1 MKDKF
6 IKRIAF
12 LLLCLSFS
20 CSDNETEL
28 VFEDLPTKRIEAKIT
43 AVKQLLVASQEGW
56 KITYFTDDTALGG
69 FTYVFRFF
77 EDGTVAMDSDFGNT
91 KGTTTTSL
99 WSVDFG
105 ATVKLNFTTKN
116 KIHELSDAA
125 NAPDEGLTGQGYR
138 GSFEFLFS
146 RTEGENLVFEAVR
159 DNTPVV
165 FEKATRED
173 WEKLSKHNE
182 IINLINGELFYT
194 LNNNREVFKYNA
206 NRRFATNRN
215 QQTTNTDFG
224 IGFSPNGIIVSPA
237 ITDAN
242 GIKHKTF
249 TLNNSKSAFVSTQ
262 GNFEI
267 AIVNLPF
274 NINQIWQIGITENEV
289 SEVFANTFA
298 DVTAENTRVW
308 NETLWQNLFF
318 GNVTLNDSPGSGILF
333 YSFTDVEAEEGFLV
347 QYFLRF
353 SGIQGKPK
361 LLDVSRIDG
370 GFNWSFYTYFDPVIA
385 LIVTNAPF
393 ETALNTPDNPT
404 EVTLTSTVNSDV
416 WFVIKLNN

>member
-6 IKRIAF
+6 IKRLAF

-20 CSDNETEL
+20 CSDNEVEL
-28 VFEDLPTKRIEAKIT
+28 VFADLPTKRIEAKIT
-43 AVKQLLVASQEGW
+43 AVKQLLLASQEGW
-56 KITYFTDDTALGG
+56 KMTYFTDDTSLGG
-69 FTYVFRFF
+69 FTYIFRFF
-77 EDGTVAMDSDFGNT
+77 EDGTVAMESDFGDT
-91 KGTTTTSL
+91 AGTSTTSL

-125 NAPDEGLTGQGYR
+125 NVPDEGLTGQGYR

-146 RTEGENLVFEAVR
+146 KTEGENLVFEAVR
-159 DNTPVV
+159 DNTPVL

-173 WEKLSKHNE
+173 WENLSKNDE
-182 IINLINGELFYT
+182 IINLLNGELFYT
-194 LNNNREVFKYNA
+194 LNNTRQVFEYDA

-224 IGFSPNGIIVSPA
+224 IGFSPNGIVVSPE

-249 TLNNSKSAFVSTQ
+249 TLNNSKSAFVSKQ

-274 NINQIWQIGITENEV
+274 NINQIWQINITENEV
-289 SEVFANTFA
+289 SELFANTFA
-298 DVTAENTRVW
+298 AVTLENTRVW
-308 NETLWQNLFF
+308 NETLWQNLLF
-318 GNVTLNDSPGSGILF
+318 GNVTLNNSPGSGILF
-333 YSFTDVEAEEGFLV
+333 YSFTDVDAEEGFLV

-353 SGIQGKPK
+353 SGIQDKPK
-361 LLDVSRIDG
+361 LLDISRIDG
-370 GFNWSFYTYFDPVIA
+370 GFNWSFYTYLDPVIT
-385 LIVTNAPF
+385 LIVNNAPF
-393 ETALNTPDNPT
+393 ETALNTPNNPT
-404 EVTLTSTVNSDV
+404 EIKLTSTINSEV